1 MDGGKFV
8 LVICA
13 IDLEHIIEGMIR
25 DGIAPHKKGG
35 KYSRSACTSTMSGFL
50 SELTRYIA
58 GIRDG
63 S

>member
-1 MDGGKFV
+1 
-8 LVICA
+8 
-13 IDLEHIIEGMIR
+13 MIR
-25 DGIAPHKKGG
+25 DGIARQKKGG
-35 KYSRSACTSTMSGFL
+35 KYSRSVCTSTMTGFL